1 MATLPIDLYSPE
13 QVRELDRL
21 AMAEGGIPGERLME
35 RAGRRA
41 WAVAQERWPQA
52 ERLAVLCGGGNN
64 AGDGYVVARLAA
76 QAGKRVEVL
85 YLVEPER
92 LGGDA
97 AAHARRYRDGGGAC
111 RPFTAQALAEAD
123 LIVDALLGTGLDR
136 PVAGRYAEAVAAAN
150 AAPAPVL
157 AVDIPSGIHGRTGAE
172 LGEAVR
178 AAATATFVGLKSGLF
193 TGRGAAC
200 SGAVHFDD
208 LGAGAVTAGRL
219 PPYAERIAP
228 KAPAAVLP
236 PRERDAHKGRFGHVL
251 VVGGE
256 HGMPGAA
263 RLAAEAAA
271 RTGAGLV
278 SVATRAEHVAAVAG
292 ARPELMVHAVAG
304 AEGLAALLERATVVA
319 VGPGLGRGAW
329 GQALWAACRAWDGP
343 KVVDADALN
352 LLAEEGGNVPGAVLT
367 PHPGE
372 AARLLGGATAE
383 VNADRFAAVR
393 ALAPVGGAAVLKGAG
408 SVIDDGE
415 QRSVA
420 TVGNPGMASGGMG
433 DVLTGVIAG
442 LLAQGLAP
450 GEAARWGA
458 WAHGCAGDRA
468 AAELGGEPG
477 LLAGDLLGRLPA
489 LLGGA

>member
-85 YLVEPER
+85 YLAEPER

-178 AAATATFVGLKSGLF
+178 AASTVTFVGLKSGLF
-193 TGRGAAC
+193 TGRGR
-200 SGAVHFDD
+200 V
-208 LGAGAVTAGRL
+208 RL
-219 PPYAERIAP
+219 
-228 KAPAAVLP
+228 
-236 PRERDAHKGRFGHVL
+236 H
-251 VVGGE
+251 
-256 HGMPGAA
+256 
-263 RLAAEAAA
+263 
-271 RTGAGLV
+271 
-278 SVATRAEHVAAVAG
+278 
-292 ARPELMVHAVAG
+292 
-304 AEGLAALLERATVVA
+304 
-319 VGPGLGRGAW
+319 
-329 GQALWAACRAWDGP
+329 Q
-343 KVVDADALN
+343 
-352 LLAEEGGNVPGAVLT
+352 
-367 PHPGE
+367 
-372 AARLLGGATAE
+372 
-383 VNADRFAAVR
+383 
-393 ALAPVGGAAVLKGAG
+393 
-408 SVIDDGE
+408 
-415 QRSVA
+415 
-420 TVGNPGMASGGMG
+420 
-433 DVLTGVIAG
+433 
-442 LLAQGLAP
+442 
-450 GEAARWGA
+450 
-458 WAHGCAGDRA
+458 
-468 AAELGGEPG
+468 
-477 LLAGDLLGRLPA
+477 
-489 LLGGA
+489 